1 MTKNEL
7 IKLLENWETLALI
20 KSHIIGQP
28 GFLPLLMEVTL
39 TGTDRQSWRAAWV
52 ADKINEQ
59 QPGIMAPWI
68 PGLTQAVR
76 HLEHPGKKR
85 QFLKLISLYPI
96 SPDDRG
102 FLLEYCL
109 GRLDDPSD
117 PPAVK
122 AHAMEILYQIS
133 REEPD
138 FKEELLQVLEFL
150 LERQDTAGIV
160 ARAKRLAGRLRKE
173 VGR

>member
-1 MTKNEL
+1 MTKNDL
-7 IKLLENWETLALI
+7 IKLLESWETLSLI
-20 KSHIIGQP
+20 KSHIIAEP
-28 GFLPLLMEVTL
+28 GFLPLLMGVAL

-59 QPGIMAPWI
+59 RPGIMQPWI
-68 PGLTQAVR
+68 AELTKAVG
-76 HLEHPGKKR
+76 HLDHQGRKR

-96 SPDDRG
+96 SPEDRG

-109 GRLDDPSD
+109 DRLDDPSD
-117 PPAVK
+117 TPAVK
-122 AHAMEILYQIS
+122 AHSMEILYQIS

-138 FKEELLQVLEFL
+138 FKEELLEVLEFL
-150 LERQDTAGIV
+150 LERQETAGIV
-160 ARAKRLAGRLRKE
+160 ARAKRLSGRLRKE